1 MKFTENSLVVDVVK
15 ISNSSF
21 KLSVPAGDL
30 LTAAMNGAVLR
41 RHDLSTTA
49 VPNVLYVPLSEAKL
63 SSGTYT
69 FTFASGDK
77 FTASAA
83 DAYPAASSVSDKTDS
98 ELPSVGTSD
107 KNKYL
112 HTNGSTGAVEWADA
126 PSGMPS
132 VTEQDAGKVATVNNS
147 GVWVAANPSSGGGV
161 LVVTDTNGTLDK
173 TWQEIH
179 DADFA
184 VVLAYRS
191 GLDATV
197 HMPVNFCNEEKDTYN
212 VACLL
217 QGTTVY
223 YAADSTSDYPTLDE

>member
-1 MKFTENSLVVDVVK
+1 MKFTENSLVVDIVK
-15 ISNSSF
+15 ISNSSY

-41 RHDLSTTA
+41 RHDLSTAA

-107 KNKYL
+107 KNKFL
-112 HTNGSTGAVEWADA
+112 HTNESTGALEWAE
-126 PSGMPS
+126 G
-132 VTEQDAGKVATVNNS
+132 G
-147 GVWVAANPSSGGGV
+147 SGGGV
-161 LVVTDTNGTLDK
+161 LVVNVTIDENMLATADK
-173 TWQEIH
+173 TCKEII
-179 DADFA
+179 D
-184 VVLAYRS
+184 
-191 GLDATV
+191 
-197 HMPVNFCNEEKDTYN
+197 
-212 VACLL
+212 ACLAGGAIFVIRQDENHL
-217 QGTTVY
+217 YIGNVLEINE
-223 YAADSTSDYPTLDE
+223 DSTIGISVGSPNMPQFSAASENEYPTAYFGT